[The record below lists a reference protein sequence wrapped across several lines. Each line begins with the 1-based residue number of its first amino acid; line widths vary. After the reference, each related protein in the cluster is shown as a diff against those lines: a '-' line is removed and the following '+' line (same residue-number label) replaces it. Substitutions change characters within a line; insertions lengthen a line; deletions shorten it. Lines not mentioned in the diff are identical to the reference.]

1 MSSRNTACNIT
12 RPRKACPLDRVSSD
26 QRWVAAVENLDLA
39 RPSHAG
45 IKSQS
50 WMDGIH
56 QKIDDLMTR
65 PGLYRMSISNP
76 LTRWVTRRR
85 TKQVFDLMSGFVHSQ
100 VLLSCVKLNIFS
112 MVREAPATLE
122 ELSVRCKVP
131 APVLQRLILSA
142 IALRLLDH
150 RSQQRI
156 GLGALGAPLAAHEG
170 IRAMVEH
177 NNLLYHDMADP
188 LEFLR
193 DTWRGGMA
201 GYWPYAHSESP
212 AQDSVAKGEQVSRYS
227 ALMAA
232 SQNFVI
238 EEILSAYSFQKHRCM
253 MDVGCGMG
261 RFVAAVAQQHPQ
273 LKFQLFDLPAVLAL
287 TQKNHVSLGLE
298 GRMRYHPGSFF
309 HDDLPQG
316 ADLITLVRV
325 AHDHPDD
332 AVLGIMKRIYQA
344 LPAGGSLLLAEPMA
358 QEPGDPPLGDA
369 YFHLYLLAMGAGRY
383 RTASELKAMLLE
395 TGFERVE
402 LVPNAMPIHTRLL
415 VARKSG
421 SI

>member
-1 MSSRNTACNIT
+1 M
-12 RPRKACPLDRVSSD
+12 D
-26 QRWVAAVENLDLA
+26 NLDLA
-39 RPSHAG
+39 RASHAG

-56 QKIDDLMTR
+56 QKIDDLMTQ

-76 LTRWVTRRR
+76 MTRWLTRRR

-122 ELSVRCKVP
+122 ELAVRCKVP

-142 IALRLLDH
+142 IALRLLEH

-177 NNLLYHDMADP
+177 NNLLYQDMAEP
-188 LEFLR
+188 LDFLR
-193 DTWRGGMA
+193 DAWQGDMA
-201 GYWPYAHSESP
+201 AYWPYAHSDAP
-212 AQDSVAKGEQVSRYS
+212 AQESRTKLDQVGRYS

-238 EEILSAYSFQKHRCM
+238 EEILAAYSFGKHRCM
-253 MDVGCGMG
+253 LDVGCGMG
-261 RFVAAVAQQHPQ
+261 RFVAAVAQKEKQ
-273 LKFQLFDLPAVLAL
+273 LKFQLFDLPAVLGL
-287 TQKNHVSLGLE
+287 TQKNHVSLGLDA
-298 GRMRYHPGSFF
+298 RMSYHPGSFF
-309 HDDLPQG
+309 QDELPKG
-316 ADLITLVRV
+316 ADLVTLVRV
-325 AHDHPDD
+325 AHDHPDG
-332 AVLGIMKRIYQA
+332 AVLGILKRIYQA

-358 QEPGDPPLGDA
+358 QEPGDKPLGDA

-383 RTASELKAMLLE
+383 RTPGELKSMLLE
-395 TGFERVE
+395 TGFERVD
-402 LVPNAMPIHTRLL
+402 LVPNAMPIHTRIL
-415 VARKSG
+415 VARKSNAA
-421 SI
+421 

>member
-1 MSSRNTACNIT
+1 
-12 RPRKACPLDRVSSD
+12 
-26 QRWVAAVENLDLA
+26 
-39 RPSHAG
+39 
-45 IKSQS
+45 
-50 WMDGIH
+50 MDGIH
-56 QKIDDLMTR
+56 QKIDDLMTQ

-76 LTRWVTRRR
+76 MTRWLTRRR

-122 ELSVRCKVP
+122 ELAVRCKVP

-142 IALRLLDH
+142 IALRLLEH

-177 NNLLYHDMADP
+177 NNLLYQDMAEP
-188 LEFLR
+188 LDFLR
-193 DTWRGGMA
+193 DAWQGDMA
-201 GYWPYAHSESP
+201 AYWPYAHSDAP
-212 AQDSVAKGEQVSRYS
+212 AQESRTKLDQVGRYS

-238 EEILSAYSFQKHRCM
+238 EEILAAYSFGKHRCM
-253 MDVGCGMG
+253 LDVGCGMG
-261 RFVAAVAQQHPQ
+261 RFVAAVAQKEKQ
-273 LKFQLFDLPAVLAL
+273 LKFQLFDLPAVLGL

-298 GRMRYHPGSFF
+298 ARMSYHPGSFF
-309 HDDLPQG
+309 QDELPKG
-316 ADLITLVRV
+316 ADLVTLVRV
-325 AHDHPDD
+325 AHDHPDG
-332 AVLGIMKRIYQA
+332 AVLGILKRIYQA

-358 QEPGDPPLGDA
+358 QEPGDKPLGDA

-383 RTASELKAMLLE
+383 RTPGELKSMLLE
-395 TGFERVE
+395 TGFERVD
-402 LVPNAMPIHTRLL
+402 LVPNAMPIHTRIL
-415 VARKSG
+415 VARKSNAA
-421 SI
+421 